1 MPWKRVLAVAALAMS
16 AAAWTSAASADTTI
30 RLGVSKIANVA
41 PAAIAIAKGYFK
53 AEGLEPKLTFFE
65 SQAPVSVAVASG
77 DLDFGDA
84 AQTAALYNLAQGGR
98 TRILSS
104 GANEAPT
111 FHSLAIVAS
120 NQAYAAGLKTP
131 KDLPGHSFALTQMGT
146 GLQYN
151 LSRIALKLNFDM
163 NTMKLMPLQSNPNI
177 ASALSGGRADAAVFD
192 STNAMPLIDKG
203 EVKLIGWT
211 GDITGIVPA
220 YLVFAS
226 RDMVDNH
233 GDTVKRFMAAMRKA
247 DEDFYAAFTDAQGLR
262 KDGPT
267 AKETL
272 AMLAKFLDQTPE
284 QVALGLPYIDREGR
298 IDMAAVQTQLDWYHS
313 IGAIKDQIQASTVV
327 DTRYALTQ
335 PATQASTH

>member
-1 MPWKRVLAVAALAMS
+1 MLLKRLLALAALAVP
-16 AAAWTSAASADTTI
+16 AAAWTSTASADTTI

-41 PAAIAIAKGYFK
+41 PVAVAIGKGYFK
-53 AEGLEPKLTFFE
+53 SEGLDPKLTFFE
-65 SQAPVSVAVASG
+65 SQAPVAVAVASG

-84 AQTAALYNLAQGGR
+84 AETVALYNLADGGR
-98 TRILSS
+98 ARIIAS

-151 LSRIALKLNFDM
+151 LGQIAQKLGFDI
-163 NTMKLMPLQSNPNI
+163 NTIKLMPLQSNPNI

-192 STNAMPLIDKG
+192 STNALPLIDKG

-211 GDITGIVPA
+211 GDITGITPA

-247 DEDFYAAFTDAQGLR
+247 DEDYYDAFTDAQRLR

-272 AMLAKFLDQTPE
+272 AMIAKFLDQTPE

-298 IDMAAVQTQLDWYHS
+298 VDMAAVQSQIDWYRG
-313 IGAIKDQIQASTVV
+313 IGAIKGEIKVDTVV
-327 DTRYALTQ
+327 DTRYALTA
-335 PATQASTH
+335 PSTQASAH